1 MTFEEIFIQKEGAM
15 KVTIG
20 IIGVP
25 YEIFISMVMILF
37 HYEKMV
43 VHKNF

>member
-25 YEIFISMVMILF
+25 YEIFNINGDDPVPL
-37 HYEKMV
+37 
-43 VHKNF
+43 